1 MRPRPG
7 TAVKPRPETAV
18 KPRPETAVKPSPEIR
33 KRDCFALLAMTAL
46 LFFVAAVAAGC
57 VSQRL
62 ERIEQH
68 DGATYQTTYSVMSI
82 PLFGGKSE
90 SVHSLETVGLNNVK
104 IGQSANQD
112 QTAILGLLGKMFD
125 LMTLMKAAP

>member
-18 KPRPETAVKPSPEIR
+18 RPTTTKNARSAE
-33 KRDCFALLAMTAL
+33 RDCFALLAMTML
-46 LFFVAAVAAGC
+46 PFFMAVMGAGC

-62 ERIEQH
+62 ERLEQH

-90 SVHSLETVGLNNVK
+90 SVHSLETVGLNNVRV
-104 IGQSANQD
+104 GQSANQD
-112 QTAILGLLGKMFD
+112 ETAILGLLGKVFD
-125 LMTLMKAAP
+125 LMTLMKAVP

>member
-18 KPRPETAVKPSPEIR
+18 KRR
-33 KRDCFALLAMTAL
+33 RDCFASLAMTVLA
-46 LFFVAAVAAGC
+46 FFVAVMGAGC

-62 ERIEQH
+62 ERLEQH

-90 SVHSLETVGLNNVK
+90 SVHSLETVGLNNVRV
-104 IGQSANQD
+104 GQSANQD
-112 QTAILGLLGKMFD
+112 ETAILGLLGKVFD